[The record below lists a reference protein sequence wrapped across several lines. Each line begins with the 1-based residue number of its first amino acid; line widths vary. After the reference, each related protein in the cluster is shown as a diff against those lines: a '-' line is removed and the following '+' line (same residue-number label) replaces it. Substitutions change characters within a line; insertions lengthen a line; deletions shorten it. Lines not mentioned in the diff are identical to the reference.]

1 MANLDEAIRRI
12 DGMIEDFRQLPS
24 KIELYGVNQ
33 AKGIILI
40 RVFSKGQDADG
51 RQIGTYKG
59 GKKGYYKAKRNKQ
72 GRRVD
77 TVDLQF
83 TGKLFESI
91 DVVNENGKPRL
102 AIANANRSDV
112 ANHLE
117 VKYGKDIFT
126 IKGIELEQL
135 MAKVTLYATEQFDKI
150 VAKWSQE

>member
-1 MANLDEAIRRI
+1 MANLDDSIRRI
-12 DGMIEDFRQLPS
+12 EGMIEDFRQLPF
-24 KIELYGVNQ
+24 KIELYAANQ
-33 AKGIILI
+33 AKAIILI
-40 RVFSKGQDADG
+40 RIFSKGQDADG
-51 RQIGTYKG
+51 KQIGTYKG
-59 GKKGYYKAKRNKQ
+59 GKKAYYKSKRNKA

-102 AIANANRSDV
+102 AIADANRSNV

-126 IKGIELEQL
+126 IKGVELEQL
-135 MAKVTLYATEQFDKI
+135 MAKVTLYATEQFNKI
-150 VAKWSQE
+150 IAKWSQE